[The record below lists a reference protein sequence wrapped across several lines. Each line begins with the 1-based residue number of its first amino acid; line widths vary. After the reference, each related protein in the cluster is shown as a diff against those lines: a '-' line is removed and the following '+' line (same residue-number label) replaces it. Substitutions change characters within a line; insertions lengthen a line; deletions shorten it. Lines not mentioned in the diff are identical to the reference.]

1 MERFRNALIGVGA
14 LIVLTAIG
22 TVGYMRLEGFR
33 LGEAIFMTVTVLSTV
48 GLQPRPLGPGGQALT
63 VVLVVLGLGVV
74 LYTVA
79 LVTEQVIEGEFR
91 ALFGR
96 RRMERIVD
104 AMEGHV
110 IVCSFGRMGRMVC
123 RELAAKPMPFVVV
136 ERDEIQAR
144 RAEAE
149 GYAVVL
155 GDATDEE
162 TLRRAGIER
171 AAALVA
177 AVPSDAENVF
187 ITLTTRAL
195 RPDLAVVARAETDSG
210 AERLKQAGASRVV
223 SAYAIGGHR
232 MAQAILRPSVLDF
245 VDLATHHRSLELQI
259 EEIPVGC
266 PGSPSLG
273 DSPVREH
280 LDVMVIAIRKAT
292 GELRFNPASSELLAQ
307 GDRVLV
313 AGEAQSL
320 KTLERRLAKELEP

>member
-14 LIVLTAIG
+14 LVVLTVVG
-22 TVGYMRLEGFR
+22 TVGYVQLEGFTP
-33 LGEAIFMTVTVLSTV
+33 GEALFMTVTVMSTV

-79 LVTEQVIEGEFR
+79 LVTQQVIEGEFR

-96 RRMERIVD
+96 RRMERTIEG
-104 AMEGHV
+104 MQGHV

-136 ERDEIQAR
+136 ERAEAELR
-144 RAEAE
+144 RAEDEPCA
-149 GYAVVL
+149 AVL
-155 GDATDEE
+155 GDATEE
-162 TLRRAGIER
+162 EVLRRAGIMR
-171 AAALVA
+171 ASALVA
-177 AVPSDAENVF
+177 ALPSDAENVF
-187 ITLTTRAL
+187 ITLTARAL
-195 RPDLAVVARAETDSG
+195 RPDMTVVARAETESG
-210 AERLKQAGASRVV
+210 ADRLRQAGASRVV

-259 EEIPVGC
+259 EEIPVGRA
-266 PGSPSLG
+266 GSRLLG
-273 DSPVREH
+273 ESELQESRN
-280 LDVMVIAIRKAT
+280 VMVIAIRKAG
-292 GELRFNPASSELLAQ
+292 GELRFNPAPSESLAS

-313 AGEAQSL
+313 AGEPQSL
-320 KTLERRLAKELEP
+320 KALEHRLA